1 MRDSGIAIL
10 TLNPGAY
17 WTAERV
23 KREGSRHMWN
33 GRTVSVVLGTY
44 AERDSIREVIDGF
57 FATGVVDEV
66 LVVNNNAQAGT
77 KEEVEK
83 TKARQVFESKQ
94 GYGHAYQRGLAE
106 AMGDLLIL
114 AEPDG
119 TFLPRDVV
127 KLLTYADDC
136 DAVFGTRTTREMI
149 WSGANMGTFLKW
161 GNWAVAKLVEVLFN
175 TSHLSDVG
183 CTYRLLTRET
193 LVKIQ
198 PKFSVGGSHFGP
210 ELMLLVITSGARVVE
225 VPVNYLPRVGESS
238 VTGDLRKAIKLGLQM
253 IVYILSFR
261 LRVARNGRVKAIPRV
276 LDVGS
281 EGSAQDASRLNTT
294 GVHGQTDFD
303 AVADAYDDSLPI
315 HVMEHYIGKRT
326 AFIREHIPV
335 GSKILD
341 VGCGTG
347 VLAERLLDEGY
358 DVTGAD
364 PFAAML
370 EHMKARDP
378 RLKTVHAPGQS
389 LPFEDGAFDFT
400 FCVAVMHH
408 VADPTEIHDTLV
420 EMCRVTRPGGHVLVW
435 DHNPRNPYWP
445 ILMKRVP
452 QDTGA
457 ERLIPEQ
464 EILDGLAD
472 GGAARVEAMP
482 LGLMPDFTPKFLTG
496 IVARLEGIVEK
507 TPVLNRFCAHNVI
520 LARRNHD
527 VTKA

>member
-1 MRDSGIAIL
+1 
-10 TLNPGAY
+10 
-17 WTAERV
+17 
-23 KREGSRHMWN
+23 MWN

-66 LVVNNNAQAGT
+66 LVVNNNAQPGT
-77 KEEVEK
+77 KEEVDE
-83 TKARQVFESKQ
+83 TAAHQVFESKQ

-106 AMGDLLIL
+106 ATGDLLIL

-119 TFLPRDVV
+119 TFLPRDAI

-149 WSGANMGTFLKW
+149 WSGANMGLFLKW

-193 LVKIQ
+193 LEKIQ
-198 PKFSVGGSHFGP
+198 PRFSVGGSHFGP

-225 VPVNYLPRVGESS
+225 VPVNYLPRVGHSS
-238 VTGDLRKAIKLGLQM
+238 VTGDLGKAIRLGFQM
-253 IVYILSFR
+253 IGYILMFR
-261 LRVARNGRVKAIPRV
+261 LRVARGGRRKALPRS
-276 LDVGS
+276 LDRPGA
-281 EGSAQDASRLNTT
+281 EGETGASRANTT
-294 GVHGQTDFD
+294 GLHGQTDFD
-303 AVADAYDDSLPI
+303 AVADAYDESLPV
-315 HVMEHYIGKRT
+315 HVVEHYINKRT
-326 AFIREHIPV
+326 AFIREHVPT

-347 VLAERLLDEGY
+347 ILAERLLHEGY

-370 EHMKARDP
+370 DRMKARDL
-378 RLKTVHAPGQS
+378 RLKAVHAPGQS
-389 LPFEDGAFDFT
+389 LPFDDGAFDFT
-400 FCVAVMHH
+400 YCMAVMHH
-408 VADPTEIHDTLV
+408 IAEPKDVHHTLV

-435 DHNPRNPYWP
+435 DHNPHNPYWP

-464 EILDGLAD
+464 EILDGLAA
-472 GGAARVEAMP
+472 GGATPLEAKP
-482 LGLMPDFTPKFLTG
+482 LGMMPDFTPRFLTG
-496 IVARLEGIVEK
+496 TVAHLERIVEK
-507 TPVLNRFCAHNVI
+507 TPILNRFCAHNVI
-520 LARRNHD
+520 LARKND
-527 VTKA
+527 ESAAS

>member
-1 MRDSGIAIL
+1 
-10 TLNPGAY
+10 
-17 WTAERV
+17 
-23 KREGSRHMWN
+23 
-33 GRTVSVVLGTY
+33 VLGTY
-44 AERDSIREVIDGF
+44 AEKDSIREVIDGF

-66 LVVNNNAQAGT
+66 VVVNNNAQPGT
-77 KEEVEK
+77 KEEVDK
-83 TKARQVFESKQ
+83 TDARQVFESRQ

-106 AMGDLLIL
+106 ATGDLLIL

-119 TFLPRDVV
+119 TFLPRDAV

-193 LVKIQ
+193 LKKIQ

-225 VPVNYLPRVGESS
+225 VPVNYLPRVGDSS
-238 VTGDLRKAIKLGLQM
+238 VTGDMGKAIKLGLQM
-253 IVYILSFR
+253 IVYILQFR
-261 LRVARNGRVKAIPRV
+261 LRVARNGRHKAPART
-276 LDVGS
+276 LEGNSTVGS
-281 EGSAQDASRLNTT
+281 TSTMSASGVSRPNTT
-294 GVHGQTDFD
+294 GEHGQTDFD
-303 AVADAYDDSLPI
+303 AVADAYDESLPV
-315 HVMEHYIGKRT
+315 HVMEHYISKRT
-326 AFIREHIPV
+326 AFIREHVPT
-335 GSKILD
+335 GSRILD

-347 VLAERLLDEGY
+347 VLAERLLHEGY

-370 EHMKARDP
+370 EHMRARDP
-378 RLKTVHAPGQS
+378 RLKTVHAPGQD
-389 LPFEDGAFDFT
+389 LPFDDGTFDFT
-400 FCVAVMHH
+400 YCVAVMHH
-408 VADPTEIHDTLV
+408 VAHPRDVHDTLV
-420 EMCRVTRPGGHVLVW
+420 EMCRVTKPGGHVLVW

-464 EILDGLAD
+464 EILDGMAA
-472 GGAARVEAMP
+472 GGATPVEAQPM
-482 LGLMPDFTPKFLTG
+482 GMMPDFTPKLLTG
-496 IVARLEGIVEK
+496 AVARLERIIEQ

-520 LARRNHD
+520 LARKNDSLPAR
-527 VTKA
+527 